1 MNEQVL
7 ASLAAPEPCEQI
19 VHYVLSPLLPAG
31 HTLAFNPALG
41 TLALLIYEQ
50 EEPRLVAEQQFTPSE
65 VCVLR
70 PLLVSYPH
78 HCPYEVLHASFN
90 SSPDEPVIDLTD
102 KVVARSRKRLEMAL
116 DRGTWEEEMRPVRNV
131 LSRTRLKL
139 NQMHI
144 DVKSILETGCIL
156 MPRRRG
162 QKLRQE
168 ARIYAI
174 S

>member
-1 MNEQVL
+1 MNEQVH
-7 ASLAAPEPCEQI
+7 ASLAAPEPSERI

-41 TLALLIYEQ
+41 TLSLLIYEQ
-50 EEPRLVAEQQFTPSE
+50 DEPRLVAEQQFTPSE

-90 SSPDEPVIDLTD
+90 SSPDTPVVDLTD

-116 DRGTWEEEMRPVRNV
+116 DRGTWEDEMRPVRNV